1 MERRRFFE
9 TRQERRK
16 RKEKEV
22 RPLLAHNCTEPKI
35 TLADASAE
43 QGAAKPR
50 ESRAVPTKSTPH
62 PLPPSSLA
70 RALTAPQRLLRSK
83 LNRAAA
89 RKANRFN
96 PGNLGVLTVG
106 ELQWQQ
112 VKSQQQAKARLQEQ
126 IQLDKAQQSQE
137 GGHQEEPQ

>member
-1 MERRRFFE
+1 M
-9 TRQERRK
+9 
-16 RKEKEV
+16 
-22 RPLLAHNCTEPKI
+22 
-35 TLADASAE
+35 
-43 QGAAKPR
+43 
-50 ESRAVPTKSTPH
+50 
-62 PLPPSSLA
+62 
-70 RALTAPQRLLRSK
+70 LRSK

-126 IQLDKAQQSQE
+126 NQLDKAQQSQE